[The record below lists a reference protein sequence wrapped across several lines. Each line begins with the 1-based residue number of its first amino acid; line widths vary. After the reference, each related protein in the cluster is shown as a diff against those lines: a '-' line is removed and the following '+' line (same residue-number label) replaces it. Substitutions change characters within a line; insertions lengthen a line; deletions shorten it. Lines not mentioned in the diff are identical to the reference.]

1 MSSANR
7 TKRWAWHLTVC
18 VCIVYCRNKKTKEVR
33 EARTAKIQAEQL
45 KEVRPPAL
53 TKRSLRMAEARR
65 VQEDQ
70 QQYNGSGGDG
80 SGNWSRMASLTPR
93 QQRWAAEAQR

>member
-1 MSSANR
+1 M
-7 TKRWAWHLTVC
+7 
-18 VCIVYCRNKKTKEVR
+18 
-33 EARTAKIQAEQL
+33 ARTAKIQAEQL

-65 VQEDQ
+65 VQQDQ
-70 QQYNGSGGDG
+70 QQYNGGSGGGNGDG